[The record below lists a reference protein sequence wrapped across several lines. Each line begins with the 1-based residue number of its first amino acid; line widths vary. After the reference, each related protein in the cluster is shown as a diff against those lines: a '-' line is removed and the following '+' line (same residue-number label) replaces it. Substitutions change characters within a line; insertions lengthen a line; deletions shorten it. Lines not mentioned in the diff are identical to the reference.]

1 MSLTLVIVLTLLV
14 LFGAL
19 ISRMPIALSLALAGG
34 VGLWL
39 TDGWGSASSAFARLP
54 FLNASRYTLIV
65 IPMFVLMGVAAKHAR
80 IATEAFSILGWLL
93 RKVPGGLALA
103 TVVACAAFAAVSGS
117 SVATVVSVGQMAIDE
132 MRKYGYSLEV
142 AGGVVGAAGT
152 LGILIPPSV
161 PLVIFGILTG
171 ESIGALLIA
180 GIIPGIL
187 SALVYGINIVIRAK
201 RFPERYGRAEDVL
214 PAQATR
220 PSVRQG
226 ISGLFRIGLLF
237 TIVIG
242 GMYSGV
248 FTAIEASAWGAL
260 AAVVMVAIAWI
271 RSPRELATRL
281 RSTFS
286 EAVSLNGMIFAL
298 LVGGAIFSA
307 WTVAAGIP
315 STFTNWMLGLNMPGH
330 VVVMLLLLSLIPLG
344 MFLDGFSI
352 MLIMVPIAYPLVQ
365 ELDMNGIWFGI
376 LFIKFIEIGVITPP
390 LGVNA
395 FLVAG
400 TTPDMT
406 PQMAFRGVLKFLPLD
421 LLTIALIF
429 AFPPIV
435 TWLPDLVRL

>member
-1 MSLTLVIVLTLLV
+1 V
-14 LFGAL
+14 
-19 ISRMPIALSLALAGG
+19 
-34 VGLWL
+34 
-39 TDGWGSASSAFARLP
+39 
-54 FLNASRYTLIV
+54 
-65 IPMFVLMGVAAKHAR
+65 KHAR
-80 IATEAFSILGWLL
+80 IAEEAFAVLGWLL
-93 RKVPGGLALA
+93 RRIPGGLALA
-103 TVVACAAFAAVSGS
+103 TVAACAAFAAVSGS

-132 MRKYGYSLEV
+132 MRKHGYSLEV

-180 GIIPGIL
+180 GILPGIL
-187 SALVYGINIVIRAK
+187 SAVIYGLNIVVRARK
-201 RFPERYGRAEDVL
+201 YPERYGRAEDVL
-214 PAQATR
+214 PAATR
-220 PSVRQG
+220 PSLRQG
-226 ISGLFRIGLLF
+226 ATGLLRIALLF

-242 GMYSGV
+242 GMYSGI

-260 AAVVMVAIAWI
+260 AAVIMVIIAWV
-271 RSPRELATRL
+271 RSPRELASRL

-286 EAVSLNGMIFAL
+286 ESVSINGMIFAL

-315 STFTNWMLGLNMPGH
+315 SSFTNWMLGLNMPGH
-330 VVVMLLLLSLIPLG
+330 VLVLLLLLSLIPLG

-352 MLIMVPIAYPLVQ
+352 MLIMVPISYPLVN
-365 ELDMNGIWFGI
+365 ELGMSGIWFGI

-400 TTPDMT
+400 TTPDMS

-421 LLTIALIF
+421 LATIALIF
-429 AFPPIV
+429 VFPPIV